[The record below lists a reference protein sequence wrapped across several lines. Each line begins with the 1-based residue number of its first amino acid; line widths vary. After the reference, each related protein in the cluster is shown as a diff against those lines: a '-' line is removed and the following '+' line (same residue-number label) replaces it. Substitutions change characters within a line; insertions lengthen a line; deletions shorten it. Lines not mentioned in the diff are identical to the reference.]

1 MGDEGEGVAVRPSLP
16 AFYASRRGVLGDWW
30 TVLHPPYTLWHLSY
44 VVIGATL
51 APHTDVV
58 RLVASL
64 LAFFAAV
71 GIAAHTLDELH
82 GHPLATDISDR
93 VLVIASVAGLAVAIG
108 IGVLGV
114 ARVGPIL
121 WPFIIVGPVLVAG
134 YNLELFGG
142 RLHSDIGFALAW
154 GAFPLLTAYATQ
166 AGDLGVAAVIAAVGA
181 TALSYAQRR
190 LSTPARLLRR
200 QVAAVDGSL
209 VLRDGSRR
217 PLDAATLLLPLER
230 SLRALAIGVCGLA
243 AGLAVAR
250 LV

>member
-1 MGDEGEGVAVRPSLP
+1 MQPSLP

-51 APHTDVV
+51 APHTDIV
-58 RLVASL
+58 RLVATL

-82 GHPLATDISDR
+82 GHPLGTAISDR
-93 VLVIASVAGLAVAIG
+93 MLVIASILGLAVAIALG
-108 IGVLGV
+108 IVGV
-114 ARVGPIL
+114 ARVGPVL
-121 WPFIIVGPVLVAG
+121 WPFIVVGPILVAG

-154 GAFPLLTAYATQ
+154 GAFPLLTAYAAQ
-166 AGDLGVAAVIAAVGA
+166 SGDLAVSAVIAAVGA
-181 TALSYAQRR
+181 TALSYAQRK

-200 QVAAVDGSL
+200 QVAAVNGSV
-209 VLRDGSRR
+209 VLRDGTSRG
-217 PLDAATLLLPLER
+217 LDAATLLLPLER
-230 SLRALAIGVCGLA
+230 SLRALTVGVCTLA

>member
-1 MGDEGEGVAVRPSLP
+1 MGDQGDGVAVEPSLP

-58 RLVASL
+58 RLVATL

-82 GHPLATDISDR
+82 GHPLGTAISDR
-93 VLVIASVAGLAVAIG
+93 VLVGVSIVGLAVAIG
-108 IGVLGV
+108 FGVVGV
-114 ARVGPIL
+114 ERVGPVL
-121 WPFIIVGPVLVAG
+121 WPFIIVGPLLVAG

-142 RLHSDIGFALAW
+142 RLHSDLGFALAW
-154 GAFPLLTAYATQ
+154 GAFPLLTAYAAQ
-166 AGDLGVAAVIAAVGA
+166 AGDLGVSAVIAAAGT
-181 TALSYAQRR
+181 TALSYAQRK

-200 QVAAVDGSL
+200 QVTAVDGAL
-209 VLRDGSRR
+209 VFRDGTRQ
-217 PLDAATLLLPLER
+217 PLDTATLLVPLER
-230 SLRALAIGVCGLA
+230 SLRALAVGVCALA